1 MKIAITGGIGSGKS
15 TVARVARDMG
25 FKVASCDDTYARL
38 CRDADFLRE
47 LGTLFPA
54 AVKGDPPALDRR
66 ALAEE
71 VFSSDARR
79 ALLNDFTHPRIMA
92 AMEKEIGGGTA
103 FYEVPLLFE
112 SGLKGCFD
120 EIIVVLRERNA
131 RMAAVAARSGL
142 TEEQIKAETSRCL
155 SCGASVVDPNK
166 CIGCGICTTKCEF
179 DAIHL
184 HRELPECSTMRTSEE
199 KLKYILSYGAKQAI
213 KIKFS
218 KKDK

>member
-47 LGTLFPA
+47 LGALFPA
-54 AVKGDPPALDRR
+54 AVKGEPPALDRR

-120 EIIVVLRERNA
+120 EIIVVLREKNA

-142 TEEQIKAETSRCL
+142 TEEQIKARMRAQIDYDAFDFSGCRILRNDGDIETLRARAKEL
-155 SCGASVVDPNK
+155 IAALTAGAV
-166 CIGCGICTTKCEF
+166 
-179 DAIHL
+179 
-184 HRELPECSTMRTSEE
+184 
-199 KLKYILSYGAKQAI
+199 
-213 KIKFS
+213 
-218 KKDK
+218 